1 MAKELTLKQ
10 VDDRRRARQMA
21 RAAGKDWKKL
31 STEERRAFI
40 KQASRPGPGKREA
53 NPILDKARAAVA
65 RAGKVWRDLPDEE
78 RRKFL
83 AQARWKP

>member
-1 MAKELTLKQ
+1 MAKELTQQQ
-10 VDDRRRARQMA
+10 VEDRRRARQMA

-31 STEERRAFI
+31 PTEERRAFI
-40 KQASRPGPGKREA
+40 KQASRPRAGKPGA
-53 NPILDKARAAVA
+53 NPMLDKARAAAA

-83 AQARWKP
+83 AQARLKP